1 MASSLRPGFF
11 VALTVLAALGL
22 SCAHSN
28 TESQGRAPAPARTGS
43 LEPTRTSSWQETGT
57 IQIPRG
63 WHGSVVVSFNRK
75 NGARDGAYEI
85 DIADES
91 VTANKVYFVT
101 NSAKISEWSI
111 EIPANPQVQARF
123 LTFSIQKVPD
133 QKYKR
138 YTDCKPKI
146 DLIGTEGKTDAEY
159 SLRHFVECENPDSPG
174 KPTRFLIAD
183 AKVLLKAQ

>member
-1 MASSLRPGFF
+1 MASLLRPRF
-11 VALTVLAALGL
+11 VVTLILLAALGL

-28 TESQGRAPAPARTGS
+28 PDSKGPAPAPAKMGS

-57 IQIPRG
+57 IQIPKG

-75 NGARDGAYEI
+75 SGARDGAYEI

-91 VTANKVYFVT
+91 VTANKIYFVT
-101 NSAKISEWSI
+101 NSAKIPEWSI
-111 EIPANPQVQARF
+111 EIPANSQAEARF
-123 LTFSIQKVPD
+123 LTFSIQKFPD

-146 DLIGTEGKTDAEY
+146 DLIGAEGKTDAEY

-174 KPTRFLIAD
+174 KPARFLIAD
-183 AKVLLKAQ
+183 AKVHLKAQ